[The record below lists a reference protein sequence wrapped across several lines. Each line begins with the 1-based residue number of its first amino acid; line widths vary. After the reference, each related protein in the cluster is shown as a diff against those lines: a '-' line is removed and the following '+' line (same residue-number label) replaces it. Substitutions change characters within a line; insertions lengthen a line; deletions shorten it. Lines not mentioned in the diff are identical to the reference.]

1 MSRSAV
7 RRFRRTITRLTDPV
21 ADMTDNV
28 AMIHRHDDDERP
40 MHHIEDERIDGLRLR
55 QYSCDCGFA
64 AAVLTKVEEEHQGTS
79 WPFSFRMAPPVS

>member
-1 MSRSAV
+1 MSRPTLRGFDRWWPGLV
-7 RRFRRTITRLTDPV
+7 DPV

-40 MHHIEDERIDGLRLR
+40 MRHIEDERIDGLRLR

-64 AAVLTKVEEEHQGTS
+64 AAVLTKVEEEHQGAS